1 MELEKQKETTE
12 KTSGQLLCDYMYNPK
27 SKVTYEDIVLK
38 CRKESFEKRIQNL
51 KTQPLKELK
60 QIFLEIFSI
69 DLRY

>member
-1 MELEKQKETTE
+1 MTTEKQIKE

-27 SKVTYEDIVLK
+27 SKVTYEDVANK
-38 CRKESFEKRIQNL
+38 CRQERLENRINNL

-60 QIFLEIFSI
+60 QIFLEVFLI